1 MGLRAG
7 RDRRLVTRHRN
18 HPRLARA
25 NMTEL
30 RVAYEIP
37 ALFSAFILCV
47 SGTGCIQS
55 HHAAPV
61 AVYEPI
67 PSPLTPTS
75 DRPEARV
82 YAPGQP
88 AVSAPAVPPPAVRDS
103 DVRLGQTISNLLK
116 GDPHL
121 ADASGNVIATIEN
134 GVVTLHGKV
143 PTEHDRYEI
152 VERVSK
158 LPGVA
163 HVNDHLGIEGER

>member
-1 MGLRAG
+1 MKSQPSFQLSSFASRARDVFKATMLRLS
-7 RDRRLVTRHRN
+7 R
-18 HPRLARA
+18 
-25 NMTEL
+25 
-30 RVAYEIP
+30 
-37 ALFSAFILCV
+37 FI
-47 SGTGCIQS
+47 
-55 HHAAPV
+55 
-61 AVYEPI
+61 PI

-134 GVVTLHGKV
+134 GVVTLDGKV